1 MNPRHSILLVAA
13 RDFRER
19 VTSRAFQLSTGITVL
34 FVVAWILVPAIFFDN
49 EAPRWEVG
57 FVGDAPAGFATAVET
72 ASGNVATVEVSQ
84 YASRLAAESALEEG
98 DVEIAVDADGQ
109 ILVDDDTEDRVQS
122 AVLAGLAGISI
133 ADRADELGIEVN
145 EINDLLTGGYEIE
158 SIIPESEEN
167 NEDNRIFAFFV
178 TVVLFMSIVTY
189 GSWILIGVI
198 EEKTNRV
205 VEVVLGTLRPHQL
218 LAGKVLG
225 IGVLGVAQVL
235 VIGIIALIL
244 LPIQD
249 AFEVPSAAGSVLAWA
264 FVWYVLGFAFYA
276 VAYAAAGS
284 LVSRQEE
291 AQNAAFPLTMMLM
304 AAYFIASFSITG
316 ENPVLRVASLL
327 PMFAPMT
334 MPLRIAGADAATWE
348 IAVSLTLMVVTTYG
362 LIRLAG
368 RVYAGGLLQGAGRVK
383 WREAF
388 RASDA

>member
-1 MNPRHSILLVAA
+1 MNPRRSILLVAA
-13 RDFRER
+13 RDFKER

-34 FVVAWILVPAIFFDN
+34 FVVALIVVPAIFFDD

-57 FVGDAPAGFATAVET
+57 FVGEVPAGFAMAVET
-72 ASGNVATVEVSQ
+72 ASGNAATVEVSQ
-84 YASRLAAESALEEG
+84 YALRSDAEAALEEG
-98 DVEIAVDADGQ
+98 EVEIAVDADGQ
-109 ILVDDDTEDRVQS
+109 ILVGSDTENRVQS
-122 AVLAGLAGISI
+122 AVLAGLAGISM
-133 ADRADELGIEVN
+133 ADRADELGIDVN
-145 EINDLLTGGYEIE
+145 EISDLLTGGYEIE
-158 SIIPESEEN
+158 SIVPESEES
-167 NEDNRIFAFFV
+167 NESNRVFAFFV

-225 IGVLGVAQVL
+225 IGVLGVAQVV
-235 VIGIIALIL
+235 VIGIITLIL

-264 FVWYVLGFAFYA
+264 LVWYVLGFAFYA

-304 AAYFIASFSITG
+304 AAYFIASFSIAG
-316 ENPVLRVASLL
+316 ENPILRAASLL

-334 MPLRIAGADAATWE
+334 MPLRIAGGDAATWE
-348 IAVSLTLMVVTTYG
+348 IVVSLTLMVVTTYG